1 MTTTASIKS
10 RIHLRSNNQTYNV
23 RELTHQYLVSSRY
36 SIDKVDGGIMDNE
49 LPYAIAF
56 DATFIPTE
64 MYEIRN
70 LLMFGSVS

>member
-1 MTTTASIKS
+1 MTTTSIKS
-10 RIHLRSNNQTYNV
+10 RIHLRTNKQTYNV
-23 RELTHQYLVSSRY
+23 RELKYQYVVSSRY
-36 SIDKVDGGIMDNE
+36 SIDKEDGSIMDNE

-56 DATFIPTE
+56 DANFIPTE